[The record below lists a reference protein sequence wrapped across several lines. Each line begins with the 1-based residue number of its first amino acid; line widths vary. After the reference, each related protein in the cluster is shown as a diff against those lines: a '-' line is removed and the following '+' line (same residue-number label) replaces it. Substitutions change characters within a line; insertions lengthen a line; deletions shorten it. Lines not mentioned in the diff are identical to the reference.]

1 MSMNF
6 SSDGLPLKVIV
17 QDYVQRKIDSAIGP
31 FEDFVKAVDIRIVDV
46 NGPKGGIDQR
56 CRVAVAMNGKP
67 DIVASANHENAF
79 GAISLAVDRVRR
91 SLQRVVGRNKSKR
104 SRKIPLS
111 HHGDD
116 SNFQETVEF
125 E

>member
-6 SSDGLPLKVIV
+6 SSDGLPLKVKV

-67 DIVASANHENAF
+67 DIIASANHENAF

-91 SLQRVVGRNKSKR
+91 SLQRVVGRNKTKR
-104 SRKIPLS
+104 NRNSPLS
-111 HHGDD
+111 HQIDD
-116 SNFQETVEF
+116 SNPLETAEF

>member
-6 SSDGLPLKVIV
+6 STDGLPLKVKV
-17 QDYVQRKIDSAIGP
+17 QDYVQRKVDSAIGP

-56 CRVAVAMNGKP
+56 CRVTVAMNGKP
-67 DIVASANHENAF
+67 DIVASANHENSF

-104 SRKIPLS
+104 SRKNPLS
-111 HHGDD
+111 HQGDD
-116 SNFQETVEF
+116 TNPHEMVEF